1 MPLNEMKNWEDIIKD
16 SLEGYESPLPEGS
29 LEDFRA
35 RRSGSKKVFG
45 RKALWLVPAVA
56 AACLAVLFIPGRPG
70 TQQEGIQLVE
80 PVTVADASTVDVP
93 EVTTEEVQATYVVPE
108 TDESIET
115 VIAPESRNYIAD
127 NILEDLPE
135 SQDVP
140 SEAPETIEVP
150 ETINDSSDESAEEPC
165 DIKTTTP
172 KTSTVPHY
180 QEPVKIK
187 TGIKIRPAV
196 AGVLGTGL
204 VGTAVSYI
212 PLFAKQSDDVV
223 LGLPNDYII
232 SSNYQGDKGDKGDK
246 PFSNDITSTPKPWNG
261 MGSDLQE
268 NPEYQQGSSEEP
280 LLPMRGRM
288 EHSKPFR
295 FGISA
300 NLPLAEKWNLITG
313 LNYSRYTSK
322 YYYEGSQTF
331 KQVVQY
337 VGIPVRLDW
346 TIASTDSGLLGVY
359 AGAGFEGDWCV
370 AATLDGNK
378 IKKDGL
384 GLSLLG
390 AGGVQLNFTKR
401 AGFYLEPELSWAIP
415 SKNRT
420 LETYRSEHPLMFSI
434 NTGLRINLGR

>member
-35 RRSGSKKVFG
+35 RRSGSSKIFG

-56 AACLAVLFIPGRPG
+56 AACLAVLFIPGRPD

-80 PVTVADASTVDVP
+80 PEKVAKASTVDVP
-93 EVTTEEVQATYVVPE
+93 EVTTEEVQGKNVVPE
-108 TDESIET
+108 QNESIET
-115 VIAPESRNYIAD
+115 IIAPEIRNYIAD

-135 SQDVP
+135 SQDEP
-140 SEAPETIEVP
+140 SELSEAIEVP
-150 ETINDSSDESAEEPC
+150 ETINDSSDEAVDESL
-165 DIKTTTP
+165 DIKTNTS
-172 KTSTVPHY
+172 KTSTVPQY

-196 AGVLGTGL
+196 ASVLGTGL

-212 PLFAKQSDDVV
+212 PLFAKQNDASIV
-223 LGLPNDYII
+223 LPNDKTI
-232 SSNYQGDKGDKGDK
+232 SNNMSSKGDKGDLGAA
-246 PFSNDITSTPKPWNG
+246 NDIV
-261 MGSDLQE
+261 GSDLQE

-288 EHSKPFR
+288 EHSKPLR
-295 FGISA
+295 FGISTS
-300 NLPLAEKWNLITG
+300 LPLADKWNLTTG

-322 YYYEGSQTF
+322 YYFEGSRNQ
-331 KQVVQY
+331 KQVVQS

-415 SKNRT
+415 SKNKT